1 MGKYVFGPIP
11 SRRLGRSLGV
21 SPVIDKVC
29 NYSCIYCQLGRTNKL
44 SNLKEMFY
52 PVDAII
58 REFKAFLERN
68 IGYDVVSI
76 CGEGE
81 PTLYL
86 GLKDLISKLKQLTH
100 KPIVIITNG
109 ALLDDEEVKGALYE
123 ADIVMPSLDAYDE
136 ASFRTINRPRKDI
149 KFANVYNGLKTFSK
163 HYKGTLFL
171 EIMFIKD
178 INDDDALNKYS
189 QLLKDISYDK
199 LYLNTPIRPP
209 AESFVEV
216 PSDEFIYKAANKLK
230 GQPIN
235 KNCLKFYSN
244 IKDDY
249 AAIVSIIKRHPMT
262 YHEVMDFLKERK
274 CNNID
279 RVITRLNNDEKIDLI
294 KNNYRLKK

>member
-1 MGKYVFGPIP
+1 MEKYVFGPVP

-21 SPVIDKVC
+21 SPIIDKVC

-44 SNLKEMFY
+44 SNVKEMFY
-52 PVDAII
+52 PVDDII
-58 REFKAFLERN
+58 DEFKAFLKKD
-68 IGYDVVSI
+68 IDYDVVSI

-86 GLKDLISKLKQLTH
+86 GLGDLISKLKQLTR
-100 KPIVIITNG
+100 KPIVVITNG
-109 ALLDDEEVKGALYE
+109 ALLYDEDVKETLYK

-136 ASFRTINRPRKDI
+136 KSFKTINRPQKDL
-149 KFANVYNGLKTFSK
+149 KFENLYNGLKTFSK
-163 HYKGTLFL
+163 HYEGTLFL

-178 INDDDALNKYS
+178 FNDDALNKYS

-199 LYLNTPIRPP
+199 LYLNTPVRPP

-216 PSDEFIYKAANKLK
+216 PSEEFINKAANKLK
-230 GQPIN
+230 GHPIYRSSYN
-235 KNCLKFYSN
+235 FYSN

-262 YHEVMDFLKERK
+262 YHEVVDFLKARK

-279 RVITRLNNDEKIDLI
+279 KVISRLNSDGKIDLI
-294 KNNYRLKK
+294 KGNYRLKK